1 METNNMDS
9 EYDEILEKL
18 EGFIKETEK
27 RIKQLV
33 SEIQS
38 LKLEVQGLDRGVKQ
52 NQVANDQIKGTL
64 GSTLKTLG
72 DHSKGFGKNA

>member
-9 EYDEILEKL
+9 QYDEILEKL
-18 EGFIKETEK
+18 EGFIEQTEK

-52 NQVANDQIKGTL
+52 NQIANDQIKGTL
-64 GSTLKTLG
+64 GSTLKTVG
-72 DHSKGFGKNA
+72 DHAGKFGKLG